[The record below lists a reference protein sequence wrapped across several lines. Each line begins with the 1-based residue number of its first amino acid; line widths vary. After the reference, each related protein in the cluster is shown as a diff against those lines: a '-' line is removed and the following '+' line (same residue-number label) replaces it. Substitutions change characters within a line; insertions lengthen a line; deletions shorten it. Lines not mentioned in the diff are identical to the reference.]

1 MYLRLGEQRVDF
13 DCARVWAGVVLW
25 CMHVRLGERSETSL
39 ISVGCGA
46 ETHPPVWWE
55 KSWLGERQVDPRSEP
70 SREPSE
76 KASVGWG
83 SARGTL
89 WLVVAPLTGIADT
102 WPPPRFVRF
111 FLGYAVVVSGCM
123 GAAKT
128 HCVLQKNVEKT

>member
-1 MYLRLGEQRVDF
+1 MVYAREVGGAERNEFDF
-13 DCARVWAGVVLW
+13 RRLW
-25 CMHVRLGERSETSL
+25 CGD
-39 ISVGCGA
+39 A
-46 ETHPPVWWE
+46 PPVWWE

-83 SARGTL
+83 SARGTFR
-89 WLVVAPLTGIADT
+89 LVVAPLTGIADT